1 MRTVSGSSRERE
13 GELLEGDRRGGGGG
27 GGWED
32 ERWMV
37 DTELY

>member
-13 GELLEGDRRGGGGG
+13 RESCWRAIGGVGV